1 MAAIDDLIA
10 QIEDK
15 ALRERLRMETNRI
28 TKEKKFGLVFED
40 HLPELTP
47 IYSAKVRRHSK
58 VALRDGK
65 LSDLWRVLSVRD
77 GEAHCRNIG
86 SGETRQ
92 ISVDDL
98 VVVRQFGEPI
108 FPALVPVDKVQ
119 NGPDD
124 APWHTLIEADN
135 YHALQLLEYL
145 YAGKVDCIYI
155 DPPYNSGARDWK
167 YNNDYVDANDAWRH
181 SKWLAMMQRRL
192 KLAKQLLNPNDSVLI
207 VTIDEKEYLRLGLLL
222 EELFPHARIQMVS
235 SQINPA
241 VVARAGGFGRAD
253 EYIFMVMMGTAVPER
268 VMLDREWVSARG
280 RTHTGAV
287 RWDLLRRS
295 GTNAE
300 RSHSPGCFYPIYV
313 DPKSQQ
319 VALVGEALPKE
330 KSQAEPMPGLVPVL
344 PIRKDK
350 SEGNWQWSPET
361 FRVRTE
367 QGRVRVGGNKDR
379 GYVIYIL
386 KDGEYAKIQRGEFG
400 EIRRDQNGSIE
411 VDKNENTTVL
421 AIPGTQWRISSH
433 DATQYGSRLLANFLP
448 SRKFPFPKSLYA
460 VEDALRFFVA
470 NKPNALILDFFA
482 GSGTTAHAVV
492 RLNRQDGGRRQCIS
506 VTNNEVAAD
515 EQKSLGKLGLR
526 PGDQDWEKQGICQ
539 NITFPR
545 LTAAITGRTPEG
557 EPIKGDYKFND
568 ASPMAEGFPANL
580 EYFRLDFLDKDHVAL
595 GRQFREILPLLWLR
609 AGAIGP
615 RPESPKNKPIPA
627 MLIPEHNP
635 FAVLVEETRFADF
648 TAELEGRDDLTHA
661 YLVTDSE
668 EAFQEMARQ
677 LKIPNVIQLYRDY
690 LENFVINK
698 GEGAS

>member
-28 TKEKKFGLVFED
+28 TREKKFGLVFED

-47 IYSAKVRRHSK
+47 VYSAKVRRHSK
-58 VALRDGK
+58 VALRDGS

-86 SGETRQ
+86 SGETRE

-108 FPALVPVDKVQ
+108 FPALVPVERVQ

-155 DPPYNSGARDWK
+155 DPPYNTGAKDWK

-192 KLAKQLLNPNDSVLI
+192 KLAKRLLNPKDSVLI

-222 EELFPHARIQMVS
+222 EELFPRARIQMVS

-241 VVARAGGFGRAD
+241 VVARAEGFGRAD
-253 EYIFMVMMGTAVPER
+253 EYIFMVMLGAAAPER
-268 VMLDREWVSARG
+268 VELDREWVSARG
-280 RTHTGAV
+280 RTHTGTV

-300 RSHSPGCFYPIYV
+300 RSHSPRCFYPVYV
-313 DPKSQQ
+313 DPKEQRITHIG
-319 VALVGEALPKE
+319 APLPKGQSE
-330 KSQAEPMPGLVPVL
+330 APPIPGLVPVL

-350 SEGNWQWSPET
+350 TEGNWQWSPET
-361 FRVRTE
+361 FRERME
-367 QGRVRVGGNKDR
+367 QGRVRVGGNKKR

-386 KDGEYAKIQRGEFG
+386 KDGEYRKIQRGEFR
-400 EIRRDQNGSIE
+400 EIGRAKDGSIE
-411 VDKNENTTVL
+411 VERKETNTVL

-433 DATQYGSRLLANFLP
+433 DATQYGSRLLAKFLP
-448 SRKFPFPKSLYA
+448 GRKFPFPKSLYA
-460 VEDALRFFVA
+460 VEDALRFFVD
-470 NKPNALILDFFA
+470 NKPDALILDFFA
-482 GSGTTAHAVV
+482 GSGTTTHAVM
-492 RLNRQDGGRRQCIS
+492 RLNRKDGGRRRSIS

-515 EQKSLGKLGLR
+515 EQKALTRQGLR
-526 PGDQDWEKQGICQ
+526 PGAAEWEAQGICRH
-539 NITFPR
+539 ITFPR
-545 LTAAITGRTPEG
+545 LAAAITGRTPEG
-557 EPIKGDYKFND
+557 APIKGDYKFND
-568 ASPMAEGFPANL
+568 EFPMAEGLAANL

-595 GRQFREILPLLWLR
+595 GRQFREILPILWLR
-609 AGAIGP
+609 AGAMGP
-615 RPESPKNKPIPA
+615 RPELPKNKPIPP
-627 MLIPEHNP
+627 MVIPEHNP
-635 FAVLVEETRFADF
+635 FAVLVEETRYADF

-668 EAFQEMARQ
+668 EAFQEMAGQ
-677 LKIPNVIQLYRDY
+677 LKVPNVIQLYRDY

-698 GEGAS
+698 GEGAA